1 MWKGRDAVS
10 LVSSQPRYSRLGWRT
25 HNTPKINMCVCVCA
39 CVSSYALSLWSGWDQ
54 VVAPFKLVICFWI
67 NLQQAIG
74 RRAWTDKERGSVKA
88 RGLTA
93 TLGGEEEEEEEE
105 EERGWRRVKGG
116 GGDAVGLFKTPCL
129 WEDLL
134 SLRPVTMETGPAQ
147 CRGEGRGARGR
158 YHGNTSCHGNSSDGG
173 GRAGSRSFK
182 ETGAPSI
189 SWWRV
194 LFFSHTRTSCFIYL
208 TRKSHDGDAL
218 DKTIGSREEG
228 Q

>member
-1 MWKGRDAVS
+1 MRPGGSPFQACYLLLNKSAAGDRTQSVDGQRARERQGKGAYCYP
-10 LVSSQPRYSRLGWRT
+10 LWR
-25 HNTPKINMCVCVCA
+25 
-39 CVSSYALSLWSGWDQ
+39 G
-54 VVAPFKLVICFWI
+54 
-67 NLQQAIG
+67 G
-74 RRAWTDKERGSVKA
+74 G
-88 RGLTA
+88 GG
-93 TLGGEEEEEEEE
+93 GGEGVKEGE
-105 EERGWRRVKGG
+105 GWG